1 MKDGGAGGLETAPVI
16 ISVSRHRGTWTS
28 GAHVSLHSFA
38 ATRSREG
45 GPLCVCVH
53 FFFFMEASACIC
65 EQFCLL
71 SGWCLNT
78 HAQMC
83 VWVLLNLLGTKRH
96 GGGVNEA
103 FYSSIKSGVK
113 MRFLCTP
120 AHNEVMGEKT
130 RRVFPFCFNL
140 AKCRPLMYSYIHLH
154 SSIICYLPLQQW
166 F

>member
-1 MKDGGAGGLETAPVI
+1 MGWVGSWGVYGQQEEKGGEKGVGGLETAPVI

-45 GPLCVCVH
+45 GPPCVCMH

-71 SGWCLNT
+71 SGWCLNA

-83 VWVLLNLLGTKRH
+83 V
-96 GGGVNEA
+96 
-103 FYSSIKSGVK
+103 
-113 MRFLCTP
+113 
-120 AHNEVMGEKT
+120 
-130 RRVFPFCFNL
+130 
-140 AKCRPLMYSYIHLH
+140 
-154 SSIICYLPLQQW
+154 
-166 F
+166 